1 MLFENYKVLA
11 THGYLDSCICT
22 LYQDD
27 ESQEFKYFR
36 SRQYKTEFLAIPMEE
51 FSEEAKL
58 DLIKK
63 IESGNCPTI
72 EELKREITK

>member
-22 LYQDD
+22 LYQNNK
-27 ESQEFKYFR
+27 SQEFKYFV
-36 SRQYKTEFLAIPMEE
+36 SDKKETKFLSIPMEE

-72 EELKREITK
+72 EELKRELK

>member
-27 ESQEFKYFR
+27 ESQEFKYFIAD
-36 SRQYKTEFLAIPMEE
+36 KKETKFLSIPMEE
-51 FSEEAKL
+51 FSEEGKL

-63 IESGNCPTI
+63 IESGNCPAI
-72 EELKREITK
+72 EELKRGLK

>member
-1 MLFENYKVLA
+1 
-11 THGYLDSCICT
+11 
-22 LYQDD
+22 
-27 ESQEFKYFR
+27 
-36 SRQYKTEFLAIPMEE
+36 MEE

-72 EELKREITK
+72 EELKRERL

>member
-27 ESQEFKYFR
+27 ESQEFKYFI
-36 SRQYKTEFLAIPMEE
+36 SDQKETKFLSIPMEE

-72 EELKREITK
+72 EELKRELK

>member
-1 MLFENYKVLA
+1 MQFKNYKVLA

-27 ESQEFKYFR
+27 ESQEFKYFI
-36 SRQYKTEFLAIPMEE
+36 SDQKETKFLSIPMEE
-51 FSEEAKL
+51 FSEEVKSN
-58 DLIKK
+58 LIKK

-72 EELKREITK
+72 EELKRELK

>member
-27 ESQEFKYFR
+27 ESQEFKYFI
-36 SRQYKTEFLAIPMEE
+36 SDQKETKFLSIPMEE

-63 IESGNCPTI
+63 IKSGNCPNI
-72 EELKREITK
+72 EEINRDLK